1 MSRPRDCYKRLST
14 LLLAFI
20 PTYLKVFEYSFSL
33 NAVKCSHIRSANSFV
48 HWWSYVNKVFPS
60 WSRNICNNIISLHCF
75 LNKMGP
81 WSSWTSCVAVNGYC
95 GAGTQFQTRSVV
107 TRPYCSA
114 ACPSTRQT
122 RSCTHSCCPRNCV
135 VSSWTGWGACSSTC
149 GTGRFLKC
157 TCAWWF
163 RLKLGWNYFV
173 CCSKPCLQL

>member
-1 MSRPRDCYKRLST
+1 MCIRDS
-14 LLLAFI
+14 
-20 PTYLKVFEYSFSL
+20 
-33 NAVKCSHIRSANSFV
+33 
-48 HWWSYVNKVFPS
+48 HWWSYMNKVFPS
-60 WSRNICNNIISLHCF
+60 WSRNICDVIISLHCF

-157 TCAWWF
+157 TCARWF
-163 RLKLGWNYFV
+163 RLELGWITLFV
-173 CCSKPCLQL
+173 VQSLVCNCNANMVVVKRLWGCLYYC